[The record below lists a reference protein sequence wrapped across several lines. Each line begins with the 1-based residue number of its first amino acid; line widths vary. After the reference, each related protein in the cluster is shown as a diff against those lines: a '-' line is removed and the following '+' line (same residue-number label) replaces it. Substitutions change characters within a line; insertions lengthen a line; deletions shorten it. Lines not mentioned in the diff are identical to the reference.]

1 MTRMTRRPQALD
13 VVALLRDLPDF
24 GLEKG
29 QVGTVVDDAGAT
41 LLVEFSD
48 ADGEAFATP
57 TLAAADLMV
66 LRFEPVM
73 V

>member
-1 MTRMTRRPQALD
+1 MNRRPQTLD
-13 VVALLRDLPDF
+13 VVALLRDLPDL

-41 LLVEFSD
+41 LLVEFAG

-57 TLAAADLMV
+57 TLEVADVML
-66 LRFEPVM
+66 LRFEPAIA
-73 V
+73 